1 MASTYSSTL
10 RIELI
15 GDGDQSGI
23 WGQTTNNNLGSIIEQ
38 AITGVQSITMTDAN
52 YTLTSYNG
60 VVDEARNVVLSFT
73 GSLSATRDIIIPG
86 VEKTYIIKNVTTG
99 GQSIRVKTSGG
110 SVTVTVPN
118 GATAAV
124 YCDATNVYT
133 QINYTPENFSV
144 GANLYVSGSAS
155 TAGNNISNGNTTSNT
170 YTASGTG
177 HTLGYGGYLWSPGSG
192 GYDSWRYGNYQG
204 SLFWHNTTDTAD
216 YMVLGPTGNL
226 TLNGGSFTGLAA
238 ISGGTI
244 ASATISGCTINGATV
259 NNTTLAATVSW
270 ACLPAGTVMTFAQ
283 AAAPTGW
290 TQINLDST
298 SNRMLRVVN
307 GGGGGYGGGNSPIL
321 MDVVPSHTHTYSS
334 TSGTQSADHYHGYS
348 GNTAGVSNDHTHS
361 GTTAGNG
368 THNHWLNA
376 TGNGGSNYGGVRN
389 DVDGSYYAQP
399 GGPFVQDSGYH
410 DHSFTTGGASANHT
424 HAYSGNTGG
433 VSANHTHAIS
443 GTTAANGSASNWQ
456 PRYLDLI
463 ACSKN

>member
-1 MASTYSSTL
+1 MASTYSTTL

-23 WGQTTNNNLGSIIEQ
+23 WGQTTNNNLGAIIEQ

-73 GSLSATRDIIIPG
+73 GSLSATRDIIIPS

-110 SVTVTVPN
+110 SIAVTLPN
-118 GATAAV
+118 GATAAL

-177 HTLGYGGYLWSPGSG
+177 HTIAYGGSLWQPGSG
-192 GYDSWRYGNYQG
+192 GYDSWHQTNYQG
-204 SLFWHNTTDTAD
+204 GIYWHNDTDNAD

-238 ISGGTI
+238 ISGGTMAGVTVSNSSL
-244 ASATISGCTINGATV
+244 AS
-259 NNTTLAATVSW
+259 TVSW
-270 ACLPAGTVMTFAQ
+270 ACLPAGTVMMFAQ
-283 AAAPTGW
+283 TAAPTGW

-307 GGGGGYGGGNSPIL
+307 GGGGGYGGSASPIL

-334 TSGTQSADHYHGYS
+334 TSGTQSADHFHGYS
-348 GNTAGVSNDHTHS
+348 GNTGGTSNDHSHAVSDPGHFHS
-361 GTTAGNG
+361 ISAYTNAPGSIGVPAGTPIDALQTQTG
-368 THNHWLNA
+368 T
-376 TGNGGSNYGGVRN
+376 S
-389 DVDGSYYAQP
+389 
-399 GGPFVQDSGYH
+399 
-410 DHSFTTGGASANHT
+410 TTGISLGGQTSNHT

-443 GTTAANGSASNWQ
+443 GTTATNGSSSNWQ